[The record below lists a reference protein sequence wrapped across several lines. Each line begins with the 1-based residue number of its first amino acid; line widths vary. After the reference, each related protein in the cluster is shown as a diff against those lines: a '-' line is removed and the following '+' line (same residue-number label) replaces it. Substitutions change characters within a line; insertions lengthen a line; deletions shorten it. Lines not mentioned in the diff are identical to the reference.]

1 MVWGLWFQF
10 WLALLTVI
18 VALSV
23 ILATPLDRTGKFV
36 DAAAK
41 WWGRRLLQ
49 VNFIPVEVQGL
60 EHLSPG
66 QAYVFAANHR
76 SDFDIFTLLSV
87 LPGRLMFVAKESLF
101 RIPLFGP
108 ALRRMGS
115 IPLDR
120 DNLKQAMKSLDMAAA
135 RVKEGAS
142 MIVYPEGT
150 RVDAAE
156 LAPFKK
162 GVFIMAVKAGQPIV
176 PVAINGTR
184 FIKRPGS
191 LRIRPGPVKVVISP
205 PIHPGDYK
213 RKEDLMAAVFQAI
226 AANYDPD
233 YPYGPDLASA

>member
-1 MVWGLWFQF
+1 VVWGLWFQF
-10 WLALLTVI
+10 WLAVLTVI
-18 VALSV
+18 VALAV
-23 ILATPLDRTGKFV
+23 ILMTPLDRAGKFV

-49 VNFIPVEVQGL
+49 VNFIPVAVQGL

-76 SDFDIFTLLSV
+76 SDFDIFALLAV

-135 RVKEGAS
+135 RVQAGAS
-142 MIVYPEGT
+142 MIIYPEGT

-184 FIKRPGS
+184 FIRSPGS
-191 LRIRPGPVKVVISP
+191 LRMRPGPVKVVISP
-205 PIHPGDYK
+205 PINPRDYQ
-213 RKEDLMAAVFQAI
+213 RKEDLMAAVYQAI
-226 AANYDPD
+226 AATYDPD
-233 YPYGPDLASA
+233 YPYGPDRA

>member
-10 WLALLTVI
+10 WLAVLTVI
-18 VALSV
+18 VALAV
-23 ILATPLDRTGKFV
+23 ILMTPLDRAGKFV

-49 VNFIPVEVQGL
+49 VNFIPVAVQGL

-76 SDFDIFTLLSV
+76 SDFDIFALLAV

-135 RVKEGAS
+135 RVQAGAS
-142 MIVYPEGT
+142 MIIYPEGT

-184 FIKRPGS
+184 FIRSPGS
-191 LRIRPGPVKVVISP
+191 LRMRPGPVKVVISP
-205 PIHPGDYK
+205 PINPRDYQ
-213 RKEDLMAAVFQAI
+213 RKEDLMAAVYQAI
-226 AANYDPD
+226 AATYDPD
-233 YPYGPDLASA
+233 YPYGPDRA